1 MQYLLF
7 SLGTF
12 SKRFLQPLAPCL
24 SFAEWQVKLLIN
36 TKKLRTELEKKN
48 HKSEYDQSHTFIGRM
63 HNSLYCF
70 YE

>member
-7 SLGTF
+7 SLGTL

-24 SFAEWQVKLLIN
+24 SSAEWQVKLLIN

-48 HKSEYDQSHTFIGRM
+48 HKSDYD
-63 HNSLYCF
+63 
-70 YE
+70 